1 MKNIILKVNG
11 MSCTNCAKG
20 IQKNLEKNNITEV
33 NVNFSTSEVSFI
45 AKDDNDIN
53 KAKYLIKKMG
63 YVIYD
68 EKIKQKL
75 KISKLEKYFYTSLF
89 FTIPL
94 FLHMFLPK
102 ENILH
107 NPVIQF
113 FLCLPVFII
122 GLKYFGKSA
131 WNSIKMKFPNMDVLI
146 FIGSTSAFLYSLIGW
161 IIFNNTS
168 QVYNYMF
175 FETCATIITLV
186 LLGNLLEHNSIKKT
200 TSSIS
205 DLTKMQH
212 TIAKREVDGL
222 VEEIKIDETKV
233 NDILIVN
240 TGDIVPIDGKI
251 IEGSCSVDES
261 MITGESLPIS
271 KNIDD
276 NVIGGTII
284 TNGNIKIKV
293 INEKEDTVLSKIILL
308 IKDAQKSKPKI
319 QRTGDKIS
327 AIFVPVVITISILT
341 LILGYYFFNLTF
353 QEALLRSI
361 AVLVISCPCAMGLAT
376 PTAVMVGV
384 GIAAKNG
391 ILIKGGDTL
400 EKLAEIKT
408 IAFDK
413 TGTLTNGNFEI
424 EKLVVNGTENES
436 EIKNIIY
443 NLEKHSS
450 HPIAKSL
457 CKIYKKF
464 ATNLEASKIIE
475 KKGKSIIGTINNQK
489 YEIGSSKIKDT
500 KDDFDV
506 YLYREEKL
514 IAKLKIYDQ
523 IKHRTKETIEN
534 INLKYNTILV
544 SGDSRRK
551 CKNISKKLNIK
562 EIYSEQTPID
572 KIDIIDK
579 LAQKSPTIMVGD
591 GINDA
596 PALEKA
602 TIGISLSDSTQIAIK
617 SADIVL
623 LNKNTIEKLPLT
635 LDIGK
640 HTLLTIK
647 QNLFWAFSYNI
658 IAIPLAILGL
668 LNPMWAA
675 LFMAFSDI
683 VVIGNSIRL
692 RYKNI
697 FS

>member
-1 MKNIILKVNG
+1 
-11 MSCTNCAKG
+11 
-20 IQKNLEKNNITEV
+20 
-33 NVNFSTSEVSFI
+33 
-45 AKDDNDIN
+45 
-53 KAKYLIKKMG
+53 
-63 YVIYD
+63 
-68 EKIKQKL
+68 
-75 KISKLEKYFYTSLF
+75 
-89 FTIPL
+89 
-94 FLHMFLPK
+94 MFLPK

-107 NPVIQF
+107 IPLIQF

-122 GLKYFGKSA
+122 GIKYFGKSA

-186 LLGNLLEHNSIKKT
+186 LFGNLLEHNSIKKT

-240 TGDIVPIDGKI
+240 EGDIVPIDGKI
-251 IEGSCSVDES
+251 IKGSCSVDES
-261 MITGESLPIS
+261 MITGESLPVS

-276 NVIGGTII
+276 NVIGGTIVV
-284 TNGNIKIKV
+284 NGNIKIKV
-293 INEKEDTVLSKIILL
+293 TSEKEDTVLSKIILL
-308 IKDAQKSKPKI
+308 MKDAQRSKPKI

-391 ILIKGGDTL
+391 ILVKGGDTL
-400 EKLAEIKT
+400 E

-413 TGTLTNGNFEI
+413 TGTLTNGDFEV
-424 EKLVVNGTENES
+424 EKLVVNETENES
-436 EIKNIIY
+436 EAKNIIY

-457 CKIYKKF
+457 CKIYKNF
-464 ATNLEASKIIE
+464 ATNLKASKIIE
-475 KKGKSIIGTINNQK
+475 NKGKSIIGTINNQK

-500 KDDFDV
+500 EDDFDV

-579 LAQKSPTIMVGD
+579 LVQKSPTIMVGD

-697 FS
+697 FY

>member
-20 IQKNLEKNNITEV
+20 IQKNLENNNVKEV
-33 NVNFSTSEVSFI
+33 NVNFSSSEVSFI
-45 AKDDNDIN
+45 AINDNDIN
-53 KAKYLIKKMG
+53 KTKQLIKKMG
-63 YVIYD
+63 YTIYD
-68 EKIKQKL
+68 EKIKQK
-75 KISKLEKYFYTSLF
+75 ISKLEKYFFTSLF

-94 FLHMFLPK
+94 FSHMFLSK

-107 NPVIQF
+107 NPLVQF
-113 FLCLPVFII
+113 ILCLPVFII
-122 GLKYFGKSA
+122 GIKFFGKSA

-161 IIFNNTS
+161 IIFNNTE

-200 TSSIS
+200 TSSIT
-205 DLTKMQH
+205 DLSKMQH
-212 TIAKREVDGL
+212 TIAKREINGL

-240 TGDIVPIDGKI
+240 AGDIVPIDGKI

-261 MITGESLPIS
+261 MLTGESLPIS
-271 KNIDD
+271 KFNND
-276 NVIGGTII
+276 NVIGGTIV

-293 INEKEDTVLSKIILL
+293 TNKKEDTVLSKIILL

-341 LILGYYFFNLTF
+341 IITGYYFFNLTF

-384 GIAAKNG
+384 GIAAKKG

-400 EKLAEIKT
+400 EKLADIKT

-413 TGTLTNGNFEI
+413 TGTLTSGDFEI
-424 EKLVVNGTENES
+424 EKLFINGNENES

-457 CKIYKKF
+457 CKTYKKF
-464 ATNLEASKIIE
+464 ATNLKASKIIE
-475 KKGKSIIGTINNQK
+475 NKGKSIVGIINNQK
-489 YEIGSSKIKDT
+489 YEIGSSKIKDIE
-500 KDDFDV
+500 DDFDI

-514 IAKLKIYDQ
+514 IAKLKLYDQ
-523 IKHRTKETIEN
+523 IKHRTKETIEK
-534 INLKYNTILV
+534 INSKYNTILI
-544 SGDSRRK
+544 SGDSKKK
-551 CKNISKKLNIK
+551 CNSISEKLHIK
-562 EIYSEQTPID
+562 ETYSEQTPID
-572 KIDIIDK
+572 KINLIDR
-579 LAQKSPTIMVGD
+579 LVQKNPTIMVGD
-591 GINDA
+591 GVNDA

-623 LNKNTIEKLPLT
+623 LDKNTIEKLPQA
-635 LDIGK
+635 LDVGK

-697 FS
+697 FY